1 MRSREEELTKQQET
15 LKQRE
20 RDLYERE
27 LDLIEREIMVF
38 FQQTPTPKKR
48 KGHFK
53 RSRLK
58 LTKKDAQKPNIS
70 FPKGL
75 IFIVQFL
82 DINIFL
88 NGLNFQRS
96 QFLFEIEVN
105 FF

>member
-82 DINIFL
+82 DINIF
-88 NGLNFQRS
+88 FKWFKFS
-96 QFLFEIEVN
+96 EVS
-105 FF
+105 FYLKLR